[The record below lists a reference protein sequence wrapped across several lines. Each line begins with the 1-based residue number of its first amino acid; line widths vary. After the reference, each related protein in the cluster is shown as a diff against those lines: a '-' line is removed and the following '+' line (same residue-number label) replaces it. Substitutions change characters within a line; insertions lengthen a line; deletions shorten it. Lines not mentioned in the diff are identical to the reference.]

1 MTHGTLVTHLIRIT
15 ISRERR
21 LNESG
26 EFIAWQGQQT
36 GLIHAVLLCC
46 SSYCTPSAGQVRAFK
61 ALS

>member
-1 MTHGTLVTHLIRIT
+1 MTHLIRIT